1 MATKDSNIKGDI
13 RFLNFLWPYTKWSKE
28 NKIKKSVYDE
38 LISAGEIQI
47 ETLYENNLAY
57 QSGGNFIKESGNGRD
72 FSDGSDAKKSTVRWR
87 AMRKSY
93 DAPVTGILNKIGD
106 LRVLGYE
113 WNLDK
118 FYFFKIPHSVYNG
131 MKYIEIPFDIKTFIP
146 KRKNKWWEYEL
157 SSFEELCE

>member
-13 RFLNFLWPYTKWSKE
+13 RFLNFLWPFTKWSNE
-28 NKIKKSVYDE
+28 NKINKSVYDE

-47 ETLYENNLAY
+47 ETLYENTLAY
-57 QSGGNFIKESGNGRD
+57 QSNGKFIKESGDGRD

-87 AMRKSY
+87 NKRNHY

-106 LRVLGYE
+106 LRVLVYE

-118 FYFFKIPHSVYNG
+118 FYFFKIPHSIYTG
-131 MKYIEIPFDIKTFIP
+131 MKYIEIPFDKETYEP
-146 KRKNKWWEYEL
+146 KRKNKWWGYEVP
-157 SSFEELCE
+157 SFEELCK